1 MLKILARLAAD
12 RATEKRLREQQ
23 EQIEAWSLQ
32 VGRDAAELWVQ
43 ALSSRDAARLS
54 NA

>member
-1 MLKILARLAAD
+1 MLKCIASLLATRTAQQ
-12 RATEKRLREQQ
+12 RLREQQ
-23 EQIEAWSLQ
+23 EKVEAWSLQ

-43 ALSSRDAARLS
+43 ALSARDTARLS